1 MGADPVLVVPHM
13 LSAQS
18 AVAQVTPKEIRMH
31 VYISIPALDHMIF
44 KYAGYQSEDSNANN
58 EWHRKNGITGSGEE
72 VAAGP
77 YRVLVVNEYLGDR
90 IDADLQPYG
99 EPADFVPRQVV
110 ITRKLGDTVLV
121 HMWMRRTYPGD
132 DDRFRR
138 QTLSNGGMLHT
149 FQLDETEACSKAIAQ
164 HIEIELARKG
174 LEERVAKWRQD
185 R

>member
-1 MGADPVLVVPHM
+1 
-13 LSAQS
+13 
-18 AVAQVTPKEIRMH
+18 MH
-31 VYISIPALDHMIF
+31 VYVSIPALDHMIF
-44 KYAGYQSEDSNANN
+44 KYAGYQSVDSNANN
-58 EWHRKNGITGSGEE
+58 EWHRESGITGSDEE

-77 YRVLVVNEYLGDR
+77 YRVLVANEYLGDR

-121 HMWMRRTYPGD
+121 HMWMHRTYPGD
-132 DDRFRR
+132 DERFLR
-138 QTLSNGGMLHT
+138 QALHNGGMLHT

-164 HIEIELARKG
+164 HIEVELARKG
-174 LEERVAKWRQD
+174 LEKRVSKWRQG